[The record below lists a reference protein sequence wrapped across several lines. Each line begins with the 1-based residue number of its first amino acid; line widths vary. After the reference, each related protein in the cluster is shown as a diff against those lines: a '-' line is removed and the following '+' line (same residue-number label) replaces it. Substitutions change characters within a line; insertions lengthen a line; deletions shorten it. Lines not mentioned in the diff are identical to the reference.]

1 MAYKLNGKTL
11 QADRGFT
18 HDGVQYPRNWLV
30 KSTQAEKDALGIT
43 WEADPVRASD
53 VYYWDGDVNNPKAL
67 EDKLETKEDGTPL
80 YVQELDNT
88 DPDNPVMVDTD
99 EQVITKGLKS
109 NMIAQVKDTAGKLLS
124 TTDWYVVRKA
134 EKGIDIPLTVVEKR
148 NAIRAECDRL
158 ETDIAAVATVEA
170 LIQVM
175 NSQEWGTD

>member
-30 KSTQAEKDALGIT
+30 KSTQGDRDALGIT

-80 YVQELDNT
+80 YVQVYN
-88 DPDNPVMVDTD
+88 PDTEQMEDTT
-99 EQVITKGLKS
+99 EQVVTHGLKS

-124 TTDWYVVRKA
+124 TTDWYVTRKV
-134 EKGIDIPLTVVEKR
+134 ERSVDIPTDVASKR
-148 NAIRAECDRL
+148 VAIVAESDRL
-158 ETDIAAVATVEA
+158 ETAIAGVTTVEQ
-170 LIQVM
+170 LIEVM
-175 NSQEWGTD
+175 NSQDWGE